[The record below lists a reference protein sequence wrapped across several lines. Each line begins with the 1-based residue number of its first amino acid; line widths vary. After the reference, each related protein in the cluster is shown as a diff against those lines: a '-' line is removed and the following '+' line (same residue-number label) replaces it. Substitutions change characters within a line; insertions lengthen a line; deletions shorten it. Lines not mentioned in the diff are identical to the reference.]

1 MKRTVRAATIAAISA
16 LALGASGCYYAAHQT
31 LPADYYSKADIESK
45 GLRIGEA
52 FTGQASGMRLFHFM
66 QTQPSASDVVAK
78 AVSSKGAAGA
88 TNIEV
93 STVDAFNLFGIL
105 SVPYIY
111 VKGDLVYRK

>member
-1 MKRTVRAATIAAISA
+1 MKRTVRYALVAAVAA
-16 LALGASGCYYAAHQT
+16 LAVGCAYSSHQT

-52 FTGQASGMRLFHFM
+52 FTGQASGMRLFHFL
-66 QTQPSASDVVAK
+66 QTQPSASDIVAK

-93 STVDAFNLFGIL
+93 ATVDAFNLGFL